1 MSERRACRVLAQP
14 RRTHRYIPVL
24 LDTEILRSRIRNAA
38 YSKPRD
44 GYRRVWHTLR
54 KEMPSLGLR
63 RLYRLYRAEGLT
75 MKRRRPKRA
84 RRGERIQ
91 MPGATAPNHRWS
103 MDFIHDQLVDGR
115 CFRVL
120 NIIDDF
126 TREAV
131 AVEVDTS
138 LSGVRV
144 ARVLDRLATTRGL
157 PKVLTCDNG
166 SEFTSRAMQAWAL
179 RHNVRLN
186 FTTPGRP
193 TQNAFVES
201 FNGRMRDEF
210 LKQNL
215 FYGLRDAQYSAERW
229 RNDYNEHRPHSSLK
243 NMSPVA
249 FALTQ
254 GVSRA
259 QRECG

>member
-1 MSERRACRVLAQP
+1 
-14 RRTHRYIPVL
+14 
-24 LDTEILRSRIRNAA
+24 
-38 YSKPRD
+38 
-44 GYRRVWHTLR
+44 
-54 KEMPSLGLR
+54 
-63 RLYRLYRAEGLT
+63 
-75 MKRRRPKRA
+75 MKRRRPKRV
-84 RRGERIQ
+84 RGGERAH
-91 MPGATAPNHRWS
+91 MPAATAPDHRWS

-144 ARVLDRLATTRGL
+144 TRVLDRLATTRGL
-157 PKVLTCDNG
+157 PKVLTCDNRT
-166 SEFTSRAMQAWAL
+166 EFTSRAMQAWAV
-179 RHNVRLN
+179 RHSVCLN
-186 FTTPGRP
+186 FTTPGKP

-210 LKQNL
+210 LNQNL
-215 FYGLRDAQYSAERW
+215 FYGLRDAQCSTERW
-229 RNDYNEHRPHSSLK
+229 RNYYNEHHPHSSLK
-243 NMSPVA
+243 NMSPTT

-254 GVSRA
+254 CMPRA
-259 QRECG
+259 QRRYG